1 MFNFINNMLF
11 IRVIGLVIKF
21 FISLWDMVLVIMG
34 LWWVIFCVMFII
46 IVLVF

>member
-11 IRVIGLVIKF
+11 IRVIDLVNKF